1 MSTNDSHTDP
11 SQPAPPVSS
20 VIPPSAVRDQ
30 RVAPSGVLPR
40 RLQTWLMAGTA
51 VVVLLIIVLT
61 GHTTDPRPQVV
72 SHPADAAP
80 APADRI
86 RTFAQQLVERVARD
100 QDATAAR
107 GTASV
112 NSAAPA
118 TESASR
124 ASTSANTLAD
134 EARKREA
141 QSLFADN
148 VVFSRRPAAEQ
159 PPTRSTGSAGSLG
172 SLGSTGAT
180 GLAAPARAFRQPPTS
195 SGALNAQLAMLEQAV
210 AELPA
215 VTAAA
220 GAHAG
225 AASPVLTPAQAVPQ
239 LPAIAPATP
248 SMAVPPRS
256 ADTAT
261 AAVTSSGLPALAR
274 SESGRL
280 PGETAAEH
288 KSQETPADGP
298 RLRILEGTVIETVL
312 LTRLNGTLAG
322 PVACLVTTPVYSED
336 RQHVLIPAGARVLG
350 AAAPVQS
357 WGDSRLAVSFHRLLM
372 PDGHTYGLD
381 GFHGLDQVGEA
392 GVTEDVNRHYLQ
404 IFGASAAIGA
414 LSGLAQFGTTS
425 GLASTSFGDE
435 YRQAAGSSLAS
446 STSRILDRY
455 LNVLPTIT
463 IREGYRIKVYL
474 TADFDL
480 PAYVPAID
488 SGGIR

>member
-1 MSTNDSHTDP
+1 MATNDTP
-11 SQPAPPVSS
+11 TAPAPPTAPVSS
-20 VIPPSAVRDQ
+20 VIPPSAIRDQ

-40 RLQTWLMAGTA
+40 RFLTWFMTSTA
-51 VVVLLIIVLT
+51 LVVMLIIWLA
-61 GHTTDPRPQVV
+61 GHPTDPRTQVV
-72 SHPADAAP
+72 SRPPDAAP

-86 RTFAQQLVERVARD
+86 RTFAQQLAESVTRD
-100 QDATAAR
+100 QDATVAA
-107 GTASV
+107 GVTPPT
-112 NSAAPA
+112 NPSAA
-118 TESASR
+118 TSSASR
-124 ASTSANTLAD
+124 TGTNANTIAE

-159 PPTRSTGSAGSLG
+159 PPIGSAGSAG
-172 SLGSTGAT
+172 VTGMT
-180 GLAAPARAFRQPPTS
+180 VPARTLGQPLASPA
-195 SGALNAQLAMLEQAV
+195 ALNAQLAMLEQAV
-210 AELPA
+210 A
-215 VTAAA
+215 
-220 GAHAG
+220 
-225 AASPVLTPAQAVPQ
+225 Q
-239 LPAIAPATP
+239 LPAAAAARAGASATVETPAGAPPPTETAVVVQPGTRP
-248 SMAVPPRS
+248 PAAAPVRSMAP
-256 ADTAT
+256 
-261 AAVTSSGLPALAR
+261 
-274 SESGRL
+274 
-280 PGETAAEH
+280 EH
-288 KSQETPADGP
+288 KTQESPADGP

-372 PDGHTYGLD
+372 PDGHTYSLD

-414 LSGLAQFGTTS
+414 LAGLAQFGTTS

-435 YRQAAGSSLAS
+435 YRQAAGASLAS

-488 SGGIR
+488 SGGVR

>member
-1 MSTNDSHTDP
+1 MATNDTHTDP
-11 SQPAPPVSS
+11 AAPSAPVSS
-20 VIPPSAVRDQ
+20 VIPQPPSAIRDQ
-30 RVAPSGVLPR
+30 RVTPPGVLPR
-40 RLQTWLMAGTA
+40 RLQAWLMAGTA
-51 VVVLLIIVLT
+51 VVVLLIIFLT
-61 GHTTDPRPQVV
+61 GHPTDQRPQVV
-72 SHPADAAP
+72 SRPTDTAP

-107 GTASV
+107 GAMPP
-112 NSAAPA
+112 SAAAAA
-118 TESASR
+118 TESTARTGTNS
-124 ASTSANTLAD
+124 NTAAD

-159 PPTRSTGSAGSLG
+159 PPIGSTGSAGSSG
-172 SLGSTGAT
+172 SASTAGM
-180 GLAAPARAFRQPPTS
+180 AAPARTFGQAPS
-195 SGALNAQLAMLEQAV
+195 SPAALNAQLAMLEQAV
-210 AELPA
+210 AQLPA
-215 VTAAA
+215 AAA
-220 GAHAG
+220 ARAG
-225 AASPVLTPAQAVPQ
+225 AAPTMPAPVPAAP
-239 LPAIAPATP
+239 IAA
-248 SMAVPPRS
+248 
-256 ADTAT
+256 
-261 AAVTSSGLPALAR
+261 TSSSP
-274 SESGRL
+274 
-280 PGETAAEH
+280 T
-288 KSQETPADGP
+288 ETPAVVQPVTRPLAAAPGRSAAPEHKTQESPAEGP
-298 RLRILEGTVIETVL
+298 RLRLLEGTVIETVL

-372 PDGHTYGLD
+372 PDGHTYSLD

-435 YRQAAGSSLAS
+435 YRQAAGASLAS

-474 TADFDL
+474 TADFEL
-480 PAYVPAID
+480 PEYAPASQ
-488 SGGIR
+488 SGGVR

>member
-1 MSTNDSHTDP
+1 MTTNDTQPDP
-11 SQPAPPVSS
+11 SAPSATVSS
-20 VIPPSAVRDQ
+20 VTPSAIRDQ
-30 RVAPSGVLPR
+30 SIAPSGVLPR
-40 RLQTWLMAGTA
+40 GLLTWFMTGTTL
-51 VVVLLIIVLT
+51 VVVLVIWLA
-61 GHTTDPRPQVV
+61 GHPTDPRQQAV
-72 SHPADAAP
+72 SRPTDAAP

-86 RTFAQQLVERVARD
+86 RTFAQQLAERVAHD
-100 QDATAAR
+100 QDSAVARATAPP
-107 GTASV
+107 GGP
-112 NSAAPA
+112 SAP

-124 ASTSANTLAD
+124 TSTTANTAAD

-159 PPTRSTGSAGSLG
+159 PPTRSMGPTGSAGFIG
-172 SLGSTGAT
+172 SAGAA
-180 GLAAPARAFRQPPTS
+180 GIAAPARAFGQPPAS
-195 SGALNAQLAMLEQAV
+195 PAALNAQLAMLEQAV
-210 AELPA
+210 A
-215 VTAAA
+215 
-220 GAHAG
+220 
-225 AASPVLTPAQAVPQ
+225 Q
-239 LPAIAPATP
+239 LPA
-248 SMAVPPRS
+248 
-256 ADTAT
+256 AT
-261 AAVTSSGLPALAR
+261 AARAGASPTVQTPAAVPAPTETPALVQPVPRPTTAIPVR
-274 SESGRL
+274 S
-280 PGETAAEH
+280 TASEH
-288 KSQETPADGP
+288 KTQESPADGP

-350 AAAPVQS
+350 SAAPVQT

-372 PDGHTYGLD
+372 PDGHTYSLD
-381 GFHGLDQVGEA
+381 GFRGLDQVGET

-435 YRQAAGSSLAS
+435 YRQAAGASLAS

-474 TADFDL
+474 TADFEL
-480 PAYVPAID
+480 PAYAPASE

>member
-1 MSTNDSHTDP
+1 MATNDTHTDP
-11 SQPAPPVSS
+11 AAPSAPVSS
-20 VIPPSAVRDQ
+20 VIPPPPSAIRDQ
-30 RVAPSGVLPR
+30 RVVPSGVLPR
-40 RLQTWLMAGTA
+40 GLLTWFMTGTA
-51 VVVLLIIVLT
+51 LVVMLVIWLA
-61 GHTTDPRPQVV
+61 GHPTDPRPQPVAR
-72 SHPADAAP
+72 PTDAAP

-86 RTFAQQLVERVARD
+86 RTFAQQLVEHVSRSEDSA
-100 QDATAAR
+100 AAR
-107 GTASV
+107 GAMPP
-112 NSAAPA
+112 AAAAAA
-118 TESASR
+118 TESTAR
-124 ASTSANTLAD
+124 TSTSTTTAAE

-148 VVFSRRPAAEQ
+148 VVFSRRPAADQ
-159 PPTRSTGSAGSLG
+159 PPIGLTGSAGSAG
-172 SLGSTGAT
+172 VAGM
-180 GLAAPARAFRQPPTS
+180 AAPARTFAQVPASPA
-195 SGALNAQLAMLEQAV
+195 ALNAQLAMLEQAV
-210 AELPA
+210 AQLPA

-220 GAHAG
+220 AARAG
-225 AASPVLTPAQAVPQ
+225 AAPAMQASVPAAPVGAASSSPTETPAVV
-239 LPAIAPATP
+239 LPAVRPPAAAP
-248 SMAVPPRS
+248 VRS
-256 ADTAT
+256 VA
-261 AAVTSSGLPALAR
+261 P
-274 SESGRL
+274 
-280 PGETAAEH
+280 EH
-288 KSQETPADGP
+288 KTQETPADGA

-336 RQHVLIPAGARVLG
+336 RQHVLIPGGARVLG
-350 AAAPVQS
+350 SAAPVQS

-372 PDGHTYGLD
+372 PDGHTYSLD

-414 LSGLAQFGTTS
+414 LAGLAQFGTTS

-435 YRQAAGSSLAS
+435 YRQAAGASLAS

-474 TADFDL
+474 TADFEL
-480 PAYVPAID
+480 PAYVSASE

>member
-1 MSTNDSHTDP
+1 MATNDTHTDP
-11 SQPAPPVSS
+11 TQPAPSVSS
-20 VIPPSAVRDQ
+20 VIPPSAIRDQ

-51 VVVLLIIVLT
+51 VVVLLIILLT

-72 SHPADAAP
+72 SRPVNAAP

-86 RTFAQQLVERVARD
+86 RTFAQQLVERAARD
-100 QDATAAR
+100 QDATVGRAGTPPAAP
-107 GTASV
+107 S
-112 NSAAPA
+112 PA

-124 ASTSANTLAD
+124 TSTSANTVAD
-134 EARKREA
+134 DTRKREA

-159 PPTRSTGSAGSLG
+159 PPIRSTGSSGSSGSAGAAG
-172 SLGSTGAT
+172 M
-180 GLAAPARAFRQPPTS
+180 AAPARAFGQLPANPA
-195 SGALNAQLAMLEQAV
+195 ALNAQLAMLEQAV
-210 AELPA
+210 AQLPTA
-215 VTAAA
+215 TTAAA
-220 GAHAG
+220 ARAG
-225 AASPVLTPAQAVPQ
+225 AAETVQTSGAAQALGPAMSSPALSSWPTETPAVVPQVARPAAAVPVR
-239 LPAIAPATP
+239 
-248 SMAVPPRS
+248 SMAPERK
-256 ADTAT
+256 T
-261 AAVTSSGLPALAR
+261 
-274 SESGRL
+274 
-280 PGETAAEH
+280 
-288 KSQETPADGP
+288 QETPAEGP
-298 RLRILEGTVIETVL
+298 RLRIVEGTVIETVL

-350 AAAPVQS
+350 VAAPVQT

-372 PDGHTYGLD
+372 PDGHTYSLD

-425 GLASTSFGDE
+425 GLASTSFGDQ
-435 YRQAAGSSLAS
+435 YRQAAGASLAS

-488 SGGIR
+488 SGGVR

>member
-1 MSTNDSHTDP
+1 
-11 SQPAPPVSS
+11 
-20 VIPPSAVRDQ
+20 
-30 RVAPSGVLPR
+30 
-40 RLQTWLMAGTA
+40 MAGTA
-51 VVVLLIIVLT
+51 VVVLLIILLT
-61 GHTTDPRPQVV
+61 GHSTDPRPQVV
-72 SHPADAAP
+72 SRLPDVAP

-86 RTFAQQLVERVARD
+86 RTFAQQLAEGVIRD
-100 QDATAAR
+100 QDATVAA
-107 GTASV
+107 GVTPPINPS
-112 NSAAPA
+112 SATP
-118 TESASR
+118 SASR
-124 ASTSANTLAD
+124 TSTNANTAAD

-159 PPTRSTGSAGSLG
+159 PPIGLAGSSASAGTAGALG
-172 SLGSTGAT
+172 MSG
-180 GLAAPARAFRQPPTS
+180 PARAFGQPPAS
-195 SGALNAQLAMLEQAV
+195 PAALNAQLAMLEQAV
-210 AELPA
+210 A
-215 VTAAA
+215 
-220 GAHAG
+220 
-225 AASPVLTPAQAVPQ
+225 Q
-239 LPAIAPATP
+239 LPAAARAGTAPTMQAPAPAASLPATSSSPAEIPAVVQPVTRPSAATP
-248 SMAVPPRS
+248 VRSMAP
-256 ADTAT
+256 
-261 AAVTSSGLPALAR
+261 
-274 SESGRL
+274 
-280 PGETAAEH
+280 EH
-288 KSQETPADGP
+288 KTPESPADGP

-350 AAAPVQS
+350 SAAPVQS

-372 PDGHTYGLD
+372 PDGHTYSLD

-435 YRQAAGSSLAS
+435 YRQAAGASLAS

-480 PAYVPAID
+480 PAYVPASE
-488 SGGIR
+488 SGGVR